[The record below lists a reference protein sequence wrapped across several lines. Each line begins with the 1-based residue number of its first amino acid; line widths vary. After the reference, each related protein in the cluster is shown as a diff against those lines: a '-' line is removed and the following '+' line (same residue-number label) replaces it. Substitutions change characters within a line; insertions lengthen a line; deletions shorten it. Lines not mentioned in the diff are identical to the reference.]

1 MVISSISIHFLDDR
15 ILSGDSCP
23 AGGVRTCQWSKPTSP
38 FNPVIRGCILLQLA
52 FFQETLRQTNL
63 RIEGEIEDLERER
76 R

>member
-1 MVISSISIHFLDDR
+1 MIGFFQVILVQLEVFA
-15 ILSGDSCP
+15 P
-23 AGGVRTCQWSKPTSP
+23 ANGL
-38 FNPVIRGCILLQLA
+38 NPVIRGCILLQLA